1 MREKHSFEKP
11 VTSKELAHKE
21 ETAEMK
27 ESRLI
32 VDGKSWALSHFFK
45 KPVSSKELASKE
57 EIAEMKES

>member
-1 MREKHSFEKP
+1 MRKKHSFEKP

-21 ETAEMK
+21 EIADMK

-32 VDGKSWALSHFFK
+32 VDREDWALSHSFE
-45 KPVSSKELASKE
+45 KPVTSKELVCNQ